1 MNENTFDKIESK
13 KLKKMKKKFMIFSML
28 FLGIFVSAKAQNTNT
43 SIVRVEIIGLKSS
56 NGKIL
61 INLFDKEK
69 GFPSNPQSALK
80 SAAIEIKDKQAFIEF
95 SCKPQQEY
103 AIALVHD
110 ENNNGDMD
118 KNFFGI
124 PKEGYAFSNNHRPT
138 IKSPNF
144 KQASFKASGEKTILK
159 LTVIY

>member
-1 MNENTFDKIESK
+1 MNK
-13 KLKKMKKKFMIFSML
+13 KLLIIPIFL
-28 FLGIFVSAKAQNTNT
+28 LGFYASLRAQSTNT

-69 GFPSNPQSALK
+69 GFPSDPKTAIK
-80 SAAIEIKDKQAFIEF
+80 SSAIEIKNKQAFIEF
-95 SCKPQQEY
+95 ACVPQKEY

-124 PKEGYAFSNNHRPT
+124 PKEGYAFSNNYRPT

-144 KQASFKASGEKTILK
+144 KQASFKASSDKTTLK
-159 LTVIY
+159 LNIIY

>member
-1 MNENTFDKIESK
+1 
-13 KLKKMKKKFMIFSML
+13 ML
-28 FLGIFVSAKAQNTNT
+28 FLGVFTLTSAQNTT
-43 SIVRVEIIGLKSS
+43 VSIVRVEIIGLKSS
-56 NGKIL
+56 DGKIL

-80 SAAIEIKDKQAFIEF
+80 SSVIEIKNKQAFIEF

-124 PKEGYAFSNNHRPT
+124 PKEGYAFSNNYRPT

-144 KQASFKASGEKTILK
+144 KQASFKATGEKTTLK
-159 LTVIY
+159 LNIIY

>member
-1 MNENTFDKIESK
+1 
-13 KLKKMKKKFMIFSML
+13 ML
-28 FLGIFVSAKAQNTNT
+28 FLGVFVSVRAQNTNV

-56 NGKIL
+56 DGKIL

-80 SAAIEIKDKQAFIEF
+80 SSVIEIKNKQAFIEF

-124 PKEGYAFSNNHRPT
+124 PKEGYAFSNNYRPT

-144 KQASFKASGEKTILK
+144 KQASFKATGEKTTLK
-159 LTVIY
+159 LNIIY

>member
-1 MNENTFDKIESK
+1 
-13 KLKKMKKKFMIFSML
+13 MKKNILIFSVL
-28 FLGIFVSAKAQNTNT
+28 FLGVCTLVKSQNSNV

-69 GFPSNPQSALK
+69 GFPESPETALK
-80 SAAIEIKDKQAFIEF
+80 FASLDIKDKQSFVEF
-95 SCKPQQEY
+95 SCTKDTDY

-110 ENNNGDMD
+110 ENNNGNMD
-118 KNFFGI
+118 KNFLGI
-124 PKEGYAFSNNHRPT
+124 PKEGYAFSNNYRPT

-144 KQASFKASGEKTILK
+144 KQASFKASGEKMTLK
-159 LTVIY
+159 LNIIY